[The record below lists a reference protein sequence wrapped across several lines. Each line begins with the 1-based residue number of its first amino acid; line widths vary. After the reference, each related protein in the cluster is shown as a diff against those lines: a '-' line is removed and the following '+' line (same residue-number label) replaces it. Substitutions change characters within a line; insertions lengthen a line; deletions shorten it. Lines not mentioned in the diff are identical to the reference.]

1 MATDGGMWADTD
13 TLCCDIQ
20 DGTAWLIAN
29 QFCLL
34 VRSHMYSGDD
44 GHAMHSAPLRSEMW
58 SVGNVWYVVTYST
71 ADWYLGLIV
80 SAMIA
85 ALVNFSS

>member
-1 MATDGGMWADTD
+1 
-13 TLCCDIQ
+13 
-20 DGTAWLIAN
+20 
-29 QFCLL
+29 
-34 VRSHMYSGDD
+34 MYSGDD